1 MKRLNICIF
10 IISITGCLFSQ
21 DKQDSLVLFSGLKF
35 HSEFEKKALTNFVQ
49 NRKDTFDLF
58 MAIDEHMTQ
67 DMADAARSNFN
78 KIFVELDN
86 QKIQDKSID
95 RKIKIAYTVVH
106 KLYLKKYDEN
116 VFFPQIFK
124 EGTYNC
130 VTASLLYALVFDHLK
145 IPYKVMSS
153 KNHIY
158 LIANPGNKSVVI
170 ETTNPSFEKA
180 IFNGNFKQQY
190 VENLKSSKLIS
201 EEDLKNK
208 SVEEIF
214 STKFNELNESN
225 AFNLPGFQYYN
236 MAFLLV
242 QNNNID
248 KAYNLLQKSYYF
260 FPNQQVKVLF
270 ITSLAYKLDKCEFKK
285 LEDAD
290 MVVQLSRLDP
300 TSVNQISSLFDHM
313 IARNLQYTDRADF
326 CDSLYNRV
334 ITQITDKNI
343 LNEIMFSYNMT
354 MAYSKTKKFN
364 INESKMFV
372 RRALKIKPTQRDAV
386 SFFDMCLT
394 NDLQNTED
402 YSTYL
407 DSLNIYEKEFADT
420 PLLQNILDYKLMAYL
435 KLAEQTFPK
444 NKQAEGEKYMALFEN
459 NFKLPVK
466 NTDQKCKIENAYYE
480 YASYYA
486 RKKNKTMMEKII
498 SKGLKWIPN
507 SNMIQSAKDNMRVIY
522 TGKHKMMIAPD

>member
-1 MKRLNICIF
+1 
-10 IISITGCLFSQ
+10 
-21 DKQDSLVLFSGLKF
+21 
-35 HSEFEKKALTNFVQ
+35 
-49 NRKDTFDLF
+49 
-58 MAIDEHMTQ
+58 
-67 DMADAARSNFN
+67 
-78 KIFVELDN
+78 
-86 QKIQDKSID
+86 
-95 RKIKIAYTVVH
+95 
-106 KLYLKKYDEN
+106 
-116 VFFPQIFK
+116 
-124 EGTYNC
+124 
-130 VTASLLYALVFDHLK
+130 
-145 IPYKVMSS
+145 
-153 KNHIY
+153 
-158 LIANPGNKSVVI
+158 
-170 ETTNPSFEKA
+170 
-180 IFNGNFKQQY
+180 
-190 VENLKSSKLIS
+190 
-201 EEDLKNK
+201 
-208 SVEEIF
+208 
-214 STKFNELNESN
+214 
-225 AFNLPGFQYYN
+225 
-236 MAFLLV
+236 
-242 QNNNID
+242 
-248 KAYNLLQKSYYF
+248 
-260 FPNQQVKVLF
+260 
-270 ITSLAYKLDKCEFKK
+270 
-285 LEDAD
+285 
-290 MVVQLSRLDP
+290 
-300 TSVNQISSLFDHM
+300 
-313 IARNLQYTDRADF
+313 
-326 CDSLYNRV
+326 
-334 ITQITDKNI
+334 
-343 LNEIMFSYNMT
+343 